1 MKFRQIYFISE
12 SKKATLG
19 SLGVE
24 RHMYCAYH
32 YSKRLIRNGVEQPC
46 L

>member
-1 MKFRQIYFISE
+1 MKFRQSYSISY

-24 RHMYCAYH
+24 RHIYCAYH
-32 YSKRLIRNGVEQPC
+32 YIKRLIRNGVEQPC